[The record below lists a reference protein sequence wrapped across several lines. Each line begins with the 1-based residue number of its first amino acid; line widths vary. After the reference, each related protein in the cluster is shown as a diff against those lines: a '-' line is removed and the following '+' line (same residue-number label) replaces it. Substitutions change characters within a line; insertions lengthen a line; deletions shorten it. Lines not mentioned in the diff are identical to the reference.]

1 VQTFKLV
8 IHHTLQRLVK
18 DVARR

>member
-1 VQTFKLV
+1 VQTFKLA
-8 IHHTLQRLVK
+8 IHHTIQRLVK